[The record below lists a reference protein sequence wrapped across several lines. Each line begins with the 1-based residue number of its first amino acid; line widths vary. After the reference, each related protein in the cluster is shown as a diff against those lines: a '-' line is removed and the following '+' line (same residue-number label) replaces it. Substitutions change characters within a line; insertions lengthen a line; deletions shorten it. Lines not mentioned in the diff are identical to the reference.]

1 MAFLIDADTR
11 IVVQGLTGATG
22 RLGAEMMQ
30 AGGAKIVAGVT
41 PGKRGELVDG
51 IPVFDTVDE
60 AVEAGGTASILFV
73 PAALLRDAALEA
85 IEAGMD
91 PIVLMV
97 DGVPL
102 DVSLELVAAAE
113 HRGVTLIG
121 PNSPGVISPG
131 RSLLGA
137 LRAEFYSPG
146 TIAFISRS
154 GGMMT
159 TIAYQLT
166 LAGLGQSTC
175 VGVGGDAVIGL
186 DVSAAALLAQNDPE
200 TDRLLIFGEVGT
212 GQEERLAQLVRD
224 GAITKPV
231 YAYIA
236 GAAAPA
242 GKRYSHA
249 GASADEHGGGA
260 ERKRSIL
267 RDAGITVLDRYID
280 ARGIGHVASIERG
293 TRRHAW

>member
-1 MAFLIDADTR
+1 MAFLIDSDTK

-22 RLGAEMMQ
+22 RMAAAMMK
-30 AGGAKIVAGVT
+30 AGGAEIVAGVT
-41 PGKRGELVDG
+41 PGKGGTTAEGV
-51 IPVFDTVDE
+51 PVFDTVAE
-60 AVEAGGTASILFV
+60 AKAAGGTASILFV
-73 PAALLRDAALEA
+73 PAGLLRDAALEA
-85 IEAGMD
+85 IDAGMD

-102 DVSLELVAAAE
+102 DLSLELVAAARA
-113 HRGVTLIG
+113 HGVTLIG

-131 RSLLGA
+131 KSLLGA
-137 LRAEFYSPG
+137 LRPEFYAQG
-146 TIAFISRS
+146 DVALVSRS

-166 LAGLGQSTC
+166 QSGRGQSTC

-186 DVSAAALLAQNDPE
+186 DVPTAALLAEADPE
-200 TDRLLIFGEVGT
+200 TKRLLVFGEVGT
-212 GQEERLAQLVRD
+212 SQEERLARLVRD
-224 GAITKPV
+224 GEIKKPV

-249 GASADEHGGGA
+249 GA
-260 ERKRSIL
+260 
-267 RDAGITVLDRYID
+267 
-280 ARGIGHVASIERG
+280 
-293 TRRHAW
+293 

>member
-1 MAFLIDADTR
+1 MAFLVDNDTR

-22 RLGAEMMQ
+22 RMAAAMMK
-30 AGGAKIVAGVT
+30 AGGAEIVAGVT
-41 PGKRGELVDG
+41 PGKGGTTAEGV
-51 IPVFDTVDE
+51 PVFDTVAE
-60 AVEAGGTASILFV
+60 ARVAGATASILFV

-85 IEAGMD
+85 IDAGMD

-102 DVSLELVAAAE
+102 DVSLELVNAARE
-113 HRGVTLIG
+113 RGVSLIG

-131 RSLLGA
+131 KSLLGA
-137 LRAEFYSPG
+137 LRPEFYAAG
-146 TIAFISRS
+146 DVALISRS

-159 TIAYQLT
+159 TIAHQLT
-166 LAGLGQSTC
+166 QSGRGQSTC

-186 DVSAAALLAQNDPE
+186 DVPTAALLAEADPE
-200 TDRLLIFGEVGT
+200 TKRLLVFGEVGT
-212 GQEERLAQLVRD
+212 SNEERLADLVRE
-224 GAITKPV
+224 GHVAKPV

-249 GASADEHGGGA
+249 GASADEAGGGA
-260 ERKRSIL
+260 EGKRRVL
-267 RDAGITVLDRYID
+267 REAGITVLDRYID
-280 ARGIGHVASIERG
+280 AQEI
-293 TRRHAW
+293 

>member
-1 MAFLIDADTR
+1 MAFLVDTDTR

-22 RLGAEMMQ
+22 QMAAEMMKG
-30 AGGAKIVAGVT
+30 GGAEIVAGVT
-41 PGKRGELVDG
+41 PGKGGETSDG
-51 IPVFDTVDE
+51 IPVFDTVQE
-60 AVEAGGTASILFV
+60 AREAGGSASILFV
-73 PAALLRDAALEA
+73 PAGLLRDAALEA
-85 IEAGMD
+85 MDAGMD

-102 DVSLELVAAAE
+102 DLSLELVATA
-113 HRGVTLIG
+113 RRQGVTLIG

-131 RSLLGA
+131 KSLLGA

-146 TIAFISRS
+146 DVALISRS

-166 LAGLGQSTC
+166 QSGRGQSTC

-186 DVSAAALLAQNDPE
+186 DVPAAALLAQADPE
-200 TDRLLIFGEVGT
+200 TARIVIFGEVGT
-212 GQEERLAQLVRD
+212 GQEERLAALVRSGD
-224 GAITKPV
+224 ITKPV

-236 GAAAPA
+236 GVSAPA

-249 GASADEHGGGA
+249 GASSDESGGGVQD
-260 ERKRSIL
+260 KRRLL
-267 RDAGITVLDRYID
+267 RAAGITVLDRYTEVRDI
-280 ARGIGHVASIERG
+280 
-293 TRRHAW
+293 

>member
-1 MAFLIDADTR
+1 MAFLVDNDTR

-22 RLGAEMMQ
+22 RMAAAMMK
-30 AGGAKIVAGVT
+30 AGGAEIVAGVT
-41 PGKRGELVDG
+41 PGKGGTTAEGV
-51 IPVFDTVDE
+51 PVFDTVAE
-60 AVEAGGTASILFV
+60 AREAGATASILFV

-85 IEAGMD
+85 VDAGMD

-102 DVSLELVAAAE
+102 DVSLELVSAARE
-113 HRGVTLIG
+113 RGVTLIG

-131 RSLLGA
+131 KSLLGA
-137 LRAEFYSPG
+137 LRPDFYAAG
-146 TIAFISRS
+146 DVALISRS

-159 TIAYQLT
+159 TIAHQLT
-166 LAGLGQSTC
+166 QSGRGQSTC

-186 DVSAAALLAQNDPE
+186 DVPTAALLAEADPE
-200 TDRLLIFGEVGT
+200 TKRLLVFGEVGT
-212 GQEERLAQLVRD
+212 SNEERLADLVRE
-224 GAITKPV
+224 GHVAKPV

-249 GASADEHGGGA
+249 GASADEAGGGA
-260 ERKRSIL
+260 EGKRRVL
-267 RDAGITVLDRYID
+267 REAGITVLDRYVD
-280 ARGIGHVASIERG
+280 AREI
-293 TRRHAW
+293 